1 MKEVKGSI
9 KESMKT
15 MPRVIHDI
23 KESVVLETHHNG
35 VHVSEII
42 VSLESLVYIIAKGP
56 SKVIASIFNP
66 HDTRPEIVNH
76 EIEVETS
83 KELW

>member
-1 MKEVKGSI
+1 MEEVKGSI

-35 VHVSEII
+35 IKVSEII
-42 VSLESLVYIIAKGP
+42 VYLESLEYNIAKGT

-66 HDTRPEIVNH
+66 NGSKPEIVNH
-76 EIEVETS
+76 EIEVETNE
-83 KELW
+83 KIW